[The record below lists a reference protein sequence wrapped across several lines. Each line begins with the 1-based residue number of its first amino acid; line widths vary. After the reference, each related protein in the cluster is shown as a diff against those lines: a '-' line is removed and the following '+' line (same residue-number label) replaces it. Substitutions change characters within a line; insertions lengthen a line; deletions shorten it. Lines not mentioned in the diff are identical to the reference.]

1 MRFLVLCGSLFL
13 AIQAAS
19 ADPTAAAKGKV
30 KNLPERVYH
39 LNYVKTSDI
48 EAVIKPLL
56 SSKRT
61 IETASAPAKDGTG
74 TLVVRDDEQV
84 LKSVDRVVTNVDVP
98 PAQVLV
104 EATIIEV
111 TLNKA
116 TRESK
121 GLDKTKEGAGS
132 GPMNGVAGSKPAAAP
147 PADSKL
153 AQRFMADTKNTKIQ
167 QVGKPKTFLH
177 ALESFGEVKIL
188 ASPRILVLN
197 KQRAKVHVGNQ
208 LAYLASTPGPTG
220 KNTKVKYIDLGTS
233 LLVRPFV
240 SPDGQIRLEAHM
252 EYTTGRVDR
261 LGVPQTNT
269 WALTTN
275 MMMRDGATVAI
286 GGPSDV
292 ATKPAADDFAVLNW
306 VPYLNWI
313 PCLDYLLG
321 GMDCAF
327 AERQQVLLITTP
339 LWRPQGVAF
348 AQ

>member
-1 MRFLVLCGSLFL
+1 MGLVMRFLVLCGSLFL

-56 SSKRT
+56 SSKGT

-153 AQRFMADTKNTKIQ
+153 AQRFMADTKNTR
-167 QVGKPKTFLH
+167 
-177 ALESFGEVKIL
+177 SNRS
-188 ASPRILVLN
+188 ASPKLSSTPWNRSARSRSSPARAFWCSRSSARKFRSATSWPTWRARQVP
-197 KQRAKVHVGNQ
+197 RAK
-208 LAYLASTPGPTG
+208 PR
-220 KNTKVKYIDLGTS
+220 K
-233 LLVRPFV
+233 
-240 SPDGQIRLEAHM
+240 
-252 EYTTGRVDR
+252 
-261 LGVPQTNT
+261 
-269 WALTTN
+269 
-275 MMMRDGATVAI
+275 
-286 GGPSDV
+286 
-292 ATKPAADDFAVLNW
+292 
-306 VPYLNWI
+306 
-313 PCLDYLLG
+313 
-321 GMDCAF
+321 
-327 AERQQVLLITTP
+327 
-339 LWRPQGVAF
+339 
-348 AQ
+348 